1 MLTNQ
6 FNNIL
11 MLYIIKVIN
20 NMYKC
25 EVLWLKLEMEITVI
39 YLHYIDL
46 I

>member
-25 EVLWLKLEMEITVI
+25 EVLWLKLEMEINVI